1 MKVKCIRHMIV
12 GRKVMYP
19 LMSRERYLKLFGMP
33 PEEIFTAE
41 QRQRIDKIVEREG
54 QNATVDE

>member
-1 MKVKCIRHMIV
+1 MRHMIV